1 LEKELQSDLDGKKWQ
16 PPKQPRKTYEQ
27 PPFQAAAARRG
38 PWTDQQEPKMQPR
51 QCHQSESSIKR
62 DPGLAV
68 PRDPPQQT
76 TETQREADD
85 QEAFMAALCER
96 LTRSIK
102 AELTSE
108 LVPRIQSPEAKFEAR
123 KEARDYEQREY
134 EPEPMHKA
142 THDTFGRS
150 SPQGYRYRDRDDREG
165 YRENHQDW
173 SSKPRFRPDSLP
185 QMNYGD
191 DVSMWI
197 AEMDHVVIQH
207 GEEGCWES
215 F

>member
-1 LEKELQSDLDGKKWQ
+1 
-16 PPKQPRKTYEQ
+16 
-27 PPFQAAAARRG
+27 
-38 PWTDQQEPKMQPR
+38 
-51 QCHQSESSIKR
+51 
-62 DPGLAV
+62 
-68 PRDPPQQT
+68 
-76 TETQREADD
+76 
-85 QEAFMAALCER
+85 MAALCER

-123 KEARDYEQREY
+123 KEARDYDQREY

-142 THDTFGRS
+142 THGTFGRS

-165 YRENHQDW
+165 YRENHRDW

-185 QMNYGD
+185 QMKYGD

-207 GEEGCWES
+207 GEEMVCPEILLCFRRRDKTFGTWTWRRNS
-215 F
+215 R